1 MELDNEK
8 LEAIKDFFYKENYNI
23 IDEKSKEEFYK
34 GLARGMRKLG
44 YSLDEIETKIKEDK
58 IIDKK
63 DSREYFNRSLYKMI
77 QMYKEQE
84 EDTNKSIY
92 YEKQYQNLEE
102 EGKEIYNKLI
112 LRLNEKIKTYGLKK
126 LIKEVDAKT
135 FLIMIIAI
143 IMIKKLL

>member
-1 MELDNEK
+1 
-8 LEAIKDFFYKENYNI
+8 
-23 IDEKSKEEFYK
+23 
-34 GLARGMRKLG
+34 MRKLG

-84 EDTNKSIY
+84 ENTNKSIY

-102 EGKEIYNKLI
+102 EGKEIYNRGI
-112 LRLNEKIKTYGLKK
+112 RISP
-126 LIKEVDAKT
+126 
-135 FLIMIIAI
+135 AI
-143 IMIKKLL
+143 IKIMWKLSNYIYG

>member
-23 IDEKSKEEFYK
+23 IDEESKEEFYK
-34 GLARGMRKLG
+34 GLTRDLRKLG
-44 YSLDEIETKIKEDK
+44 CSLDEIETKIKEDK

-84 EDTNKSIY
+84 ENTNKSIY

-102 EGKEIYNKLI
+102 EGKEIYNRGI
-112 LRLNEKIKTYGLKK
+112 RISP
-126 LIKEVDAKT
+126 
-135 FLIMIIAI
+135 AI
-143 IMIKKLL
+143 IKIMWKLSNYIYG